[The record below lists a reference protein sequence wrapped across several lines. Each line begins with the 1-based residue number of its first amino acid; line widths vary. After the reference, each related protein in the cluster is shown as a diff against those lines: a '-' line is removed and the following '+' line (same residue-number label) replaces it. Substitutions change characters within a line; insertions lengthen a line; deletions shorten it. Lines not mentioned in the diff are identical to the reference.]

1 MHLTIA
7 PGLDSS
13 LQTDDEDLMEISE
26 IDEGLETKSFVTD
39 SAQVFTRVHN
49 NNYLLHRGARSC
61 PEISLGGIY
70 MKLADEVAKYS
81 SSLSLPILFV
91 C

>member
-26 IDEGLETKSFVTD
+26 IDEGLETKNFVTD
-39 SAQVFTRVHN
+39 SAQVFTRVR
-49 NNYLLHRGARSC
+49 NNYVLHRGARSC
-61 PEISLGGIY
+61 PEISLWGIY
-70 MKLADEVAKYS
+70 MKLAGEVAKYS
-81 SSLSLPILFV
+81 SSLSLPRV
-91 C
+91 HAQG